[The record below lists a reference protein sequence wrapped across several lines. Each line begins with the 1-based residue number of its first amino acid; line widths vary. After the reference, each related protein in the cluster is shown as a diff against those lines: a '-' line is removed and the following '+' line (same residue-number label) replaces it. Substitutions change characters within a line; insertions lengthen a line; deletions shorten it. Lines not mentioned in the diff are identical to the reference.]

1 MRKKLGIIF
10 GIVAVLLFGIYFSK
24 NYIIKKV
31 LENKLTEI
39 NKGKVDIG
47 KVDFSPFLKK
57 IIIEDIDITSRKNG
71 MKNFI
76 SIGKFETDYDIY
88 FKEKKILVNK
98 ADFTEIEF
106 MTERKTNGSTGF
118 VVEEPN
124 EVEVNTE
131 ENLDEKK
138 QSSLQDLEEL
148 IKARAMVNQITLKNM
163 LENQY
168 EKIEKLLKEKES
180 YWKEKLENIE
190 KTPEYMILK
199 KNFEKI
205 SEEKNPLKLLR
216 MEKEFKNM
224 GKAFKVL
231 SKEFLQN
238 RKDMQ
243 EDFKNITSIDEMN
256 KELEKTVNE
265 LVGRGE
271 FVVTDLDSIINY
283 YLNEIYGEK
292 IEKMVIKYRD
302 VMREIELRKE
312 EDAKLEN
319 KWEIFA
325 EDIVIKSKLYGIEL
339 KSEIKNISS
348 RLSRNKENI
357 EIYLGADSNISHGE
371 AYGYIDLN
379 KIQGKFDVNISNFNF
394 EDLKDMEV
402 LNRYV
407 TTGEASLVKEVIL
420 GKDDIDIRGD
430 VEIHDMSLNGEEII
444 EKLNIDAPL
453 LKAMV
458 IPILKDLSSGNVH
471 YEYNSIN
478 GNLLIKSDLSAEI
491 MDILNDENGAVKKKI
506 IEDMLKEGKEE
517 IKKYNLKFDKEN
529 KSTLG
534 ELQNKLDEK
543 SKYLDRVQ
551 DILDKY
557 NLNNLLDKF

>member
-47 KVDFSPFLKK
+47 KVDFSPFSKK

-205 SEEKNPLKLLR
+205 SKEKNPLKLLR

-339 KSEIKNISS
+339 KGEIKNISS

-534 ELQNKLDEK
+534 ELQDKLDEK

-557 NLNNLLDKF
+557 NLNDLLDKF

>member
-1 MRKKLGIIF
+1 
-10 GIVAVLLFGIYFSK
+10 
-24 NYIIKKV
+24 
-31 LENKLTEI
+31 
-39 NKGKVDIG
+39 
-47 KVDFSPFLKK
+47 
-57 IIIEDIDITSRKNG
+57 
-71 MKNFI
+71 MKR
-76 SIGKFETDYDIY
+76 
-88 FKEKKILVNK
+88 L
-98 ADFTEIEF
+98 
-106 MTERKTNGSTGF
+106 
-118 VVEEPN
+118 
-124 EVEVNTE
+124 
-131 ENLDEKK
+131 
-138 QSSLQDLEEL
+138 
-148 IKARAMVNQITLKNM
+148 
-163 LENQY
+163 
-168 EKIEKLLKEKES
+168 
-180 YWKEKLENIE
+180 
-190 KTPEYMILK
+190 
-199 KNFEKI
+199 
-205 SEEKNPLKLLR
+205 
-216 MEKEFKNM
+216 
-224 GKAFKVL
+224 
-231 SKEFLQN
+231 
-238 RKDMQ
+238 
-243 EDFKNITSIDEMN
+243 
-256 KELEKTVNE
+256 
-265 LVGRGE
+265 
-271 FVVTDLDSIINY
+271 
-283 YLNEIYGEK
+283 
-292 IEKMVIKYRD
+292 VIKYRD

-339 KSEIKNISS
+339 KGEIKNISS